1 MKLFQHFVASSIA
14 SAKLLTENFMRRHSG
29 TIFFVFLAVSM
40 LITSRVSAQ
49 SPYTSYGGWL
59 TDQGMVTGGLGLSTI
74 DGRTYFTTNFRPELA
89 FGKFGIGL
97 DVMLRFDSETGDLR
111 TQDWDDS
118 YDWFRILRYV
128 RYGFKQ
134 NPDPVYTRL
143 GALDNARLGHG
154 FIMNYYNNQIIYD
167 ERKQGLEFDSDF
179 GIGGFELMTS
189 NLGRAE
195 IFGGRLYYRPL
206 QLVTNMPIL
215 KNFTIGATYVT
226 DIDPDVNRS
235 TENRVSVFGFDAEL
249 PIFRTDISKLA
260 VYGDVAKI
268 VDFGSGQAVGV
279 EFQVFNLSGL
289 VNFGAQLERRF
300 IGKRFLPSYFGPFY
314 EVDRSDPDSSRQA
327 QLALQTTS
335 ARGTYGSLYGSILNT
350 INLLGSYERID
361 GAPRSGL
368 LHVQA
373 AIPNTIPGFAARA
386 SYDDKGVDSFSDVFD
401 MDENSAAR
409 VGLGY
414 KMTTY
419 LILYLDYIW
428 TFQPDPARPGEYK
441 VQRRFEPQL
450 ALSYTFPVGGGR

>member
-1 MKLFQHFVASSIA
+1 MAVSLLICYGA
-14 SAKLLTENFMRRHSG
+14 SAQALY
-29 TIFFVFLAVSM
+29 
-40 LITSRVSAQ
+40 
-49 SPYTSYGGWL
+49 PSYGGWL
-59 TDQGMVTGGLGLSTI
+59 NNQGTITGGIGLSTI
-74 DGRTYFTTNFRPELA
+74 DGQSYFTMNFRPELA
-89 FGKFGIGL
+89 FGKFGMGL

-111 TQDWDDS
+111 AEDWDQS
-118 YDWFRILRYV
+118 YDWFRALRYI

-154 FIMNYYNNQIIYD
+154 LIMNYYNNQLIYD
-167 ERKQGLEFDSDF
+167 ERKLGLEFDCDF

-206 QLVTNMPIL
+206 QLVTNAAIL
-215 KNFTIGATYVT
+215 KNFAIGATYAT
-226 DIDPDVNRS
+226 DIDPDVNRN
-235 TENRVSVFGFDAEL
+235 TEDRVAVYGFDAEL
-249 PIFRTDISKLA
+249 PIIKTKVSKLA
-260 VYGDVAKI
+260 IYGDVAKI
-268 VDFGSGQAVGV
+268 EDYGSGQAVGA

-289 VNFGAQLERRF
+289 INFGAQLERRF
-300 IGKRFLPSYFGPFY
+300 NGERFLPSYFGPFY
-314 EVDRSDPDSSRQA
+314 ELDRSDPDSSRLA
-327 QLALQTTS
+327 QLAMLNS
-335 ARGTYGSLYGSILNT
+335 SSRGTYGRLYGSILNI

-361 GAPRSGL
+361 GSPQSGL
-368 LHVQA
+368 LHVEA
-373 AIPNTIPGFAARA
+373 SMPNTVPSFAARA
-386 SYDDKGVDSFSDVFD
+386 RYDDKGVDKFSDVFK

-414 KMTTY
+414 KMTPY

-428 TFQPDPARPGEYK
+428 TFQPDPARPGEYQ